1 MVAAYYRYSSVFVKA
16 YFWYYAVGEV
26 RVNVESYTF
35 VVSLTYIHRMWI
47 VQIGCFSLS
56 IYLSIYLS
64 FFLTNAFADTKEV
77 TKLGVHDG
85 TLASA
90 ELVKELR
97 QLATF
102 W

>member
-16 YFWYYAVGEV
+16 LFLVLRCRGSACKRRKLHLRSVADLHPQ
-26 RVNVESYTF
+26 NVDRANWLF
-35 VVSLTYIHRMWI
+35 
-47 VQIGCFSLS
+47 FS
-56 IYLSIYLS
+56 IYLSI
-64 FFLTNAFADTKEV
+64 FLTNAFADTKEV